1 MTADE
6 FDNELEQMLNSYSL
20 EVENAVD
27 TAAEKC
33 AKQVNK
39 VIKKHCTF
47 GGTGEYIRAFRIEKV
62 KSSTLTIGRRWYVKK
77 PYFRLTHLLEDGHA
91 KRNGGRTKAYPHI
104 KYGEEFAKA
113 NYENY
118 VKEEVK
124 KIAD

>member
-20 EVENAVD
+20 EVEKAVD
-27 TAAEKC
+27 TASEKC

-47 GGTGEYIRAFRIEKV
+47 GGTGKYIRAFRIEKV
-62 KSSTLTIGRRWYVKK
+62 KSSILTTGRRWYVKK
-77 PYFRLTHLLEDGHA
+77 PYFRLTHLLENGHA